1 MSGWN
6 ILLTDGLEVNGQYVL
21 RALAHVH
28 DRENISAGELL
39 EAIAGYDALIV
50 RGRTKVTGQ
59 VIEAAQRL
67 KVIGRAGVGV
77 DNIDLEAARTRGVVV
92 VNAPSSTTLAVAELA
107 LGLMLA
113 LARSIPRA
121 DSGMKHGEWLKK
133 QLQGVEL
140 SGKTLGIIGVG
151 NIGRALAQRAAALG
165 MQVIGYDPLISH
177 EEIQQRGVT
186 ACGLEDLYGRADYIS
201 VHVPLTAQT
210 RAMINQEALEMMK
223 PGVRLICTAR
233 GGLIDED
240 ALLEA
245 LNAGK
250 VAGAALDVF
259 AQEPPGQIALVTH
272 ANVIASPHIGAQTV
286 EAQARAAEDIAHE
299 VLAALRGEA
308 LRWRVA

>member
-28 DRENISAGELL
+28 DRQDIPQEELL
-39 EAIAGYDALIV
+39 QVIADYDALIV
-50 RGRTKVTGQ
+50 RSRTRVTAQ
-59 VIEAAQRL
+59 VIEAGRRL

-77 DNIDLEAARTRGVVV
+77 DNIDLEAARSNQVVI
-92 VNAPSSTTLAVAELA
+92 VNAPSSTSIAVAELA

-113 LARSIPRA
+113 LARSIPQA
-121 DSGMKHGEWLKK
+121 DAGMKRGEWLKK

-140 SGKTLGIIGVG
+140 SGKMLGILGVG
-151 NIGRALAQRAAALG
+151 NIGKALAQRASALG
-165 MQVIGYDPLISH
+165 MSVGGYDPLLTDD
-177 EEIQQRGVT
+177 EIQQRGVSPFKL
-186 ACGLEDLYGRADYIS
+186 ADLLGRADYLS
-201 VHVPLTAQT
+201 LHVPLTVQT
-210 RAMINQEALEMMK
+210 KGMINQETIEMMK
-223 PGVRLICTAR
+223 PGMRLICTAR

-245 LNAGK
+245 LRAGK

-259 AQEPPGQIALVTH
+259 AQEPPGKNPLVEH
-272 ANVIASPHIGAQTV
+272 PNVIASPHIGAQTA
-286 EAQARAAEDIAHE
+286 EAQRRAAEDIAHE
-299 VLAALRGEA
+299 VLAALRGEQ